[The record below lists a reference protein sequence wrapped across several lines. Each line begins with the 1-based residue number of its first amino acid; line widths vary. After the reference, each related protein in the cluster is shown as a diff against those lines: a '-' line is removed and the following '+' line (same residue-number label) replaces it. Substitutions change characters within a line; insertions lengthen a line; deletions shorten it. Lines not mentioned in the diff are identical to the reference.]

1 MVIYGY
7 HKKSEAPQVD
17 GWKIK
22 ASVGE
27 KVIRYCSNANI
38 DTIGAPIMEV
48 KDQNYTIVGIQN
60 GIYRQEHLY

>member
-1 MVIYGY
+1 MVIYDY
-7 HKKSEAPQVD
+7 HKKSGGLQVD

-38 DTIGAPIMEV
+38 DTIGAPIMEM

-60 GIYRQEHLY
+60 GVYRQEHLY